1 MIIYEYI
8 QQLETYNDKNI
19 LKDFKGSKK
28 ELEDLLIKNN
38 IKEHTTKT
46 VIDEKRGFIYI
57 YNHYILEKKI
67 TNQL

>member
-8 QQLETYNDKNI
+8 QQLETYNDRNI

-38 IKEHTTKT
+38 IKEHTTKPS
-46 VIDEKRGFIYI
+46 
-57 YNHYILEKKI
+57 
-67 TNQL
+67 

>member
-19 LKDFKGSKK
+19 LKDFKGSKE
-28 ELEDLLIKNN
+28 ELDDLLIKNN
-38 IKEHTTKT
+38 IKEHTTNT

-57 YNHYILEKKI
+57 YNHYILKKK
-67 TNQL
+67 